1 MILNETNL
9 HPTVRMSEF
18 KRLLRLPP
26 DYVFGDPM
34 AGHVEWVQS
43 WFAANGRPWLSAVAV
58 ERCEADGD
66 AVRLDGVTVHSRE
79 LARRFRKARSAIV
92 VAASA
97 GPEAEAE
104 AAVRWE
110 EDEPDRY
117 YFMES
122 YASAIVEALISEARA
137 RLCAWADAQG
147 RVLLPHYSPGYHGW
161 SVGDQAMVFSLFGD
175 RIQPGPMDVMD
186 SGMLRPKKSQL
197 AVFALADAK
206 DAVGE
211 PSDLVPCKY
220 CPHLKCDFRREPSAL
235 TA

>member
-1 MILNETNL
+1 MILHETNL
-9 HPTVRMSEF
+9 HPTVRLAEF

-34 AGHVEWVQS
+34 AGHVAWVQS
-43 WFAANGRPWLSAVAV
+43 WVAAHGRPWLSAVAV
-58 ERCEADGD
+58 ERCEAEGE

-110 EDEPDRY
+110 ADEPDRY

-122 YASAIVEALISEARA
+122 YASAIVEALIAEARA
-137 RLCAWADAQG
+137 RLCAWADAHD

-161 SVGDQAMVFSLFGD
+161 SVGDQGKVFSLFGASAVA
-175 RIQPGPMDVMD
+175 GPLEVMD

-197 AVFALADAK
+197 AVFALASK
-206 DAVGE
+206 GE
-211 PSDLVPCKY
+211 AADEPVDLVPCKY
-220 CPHLKCDFRREPSAL
+220 CPHLRCDFRREAYALSA
-235 TA
+235 